1 MNISVLV
8 ITDGRKECLSRTMK
22 SMFENLHGPIDEVI
36 IVDDS
41 GDPTYASWLDA
52 MYEDRATIVHHSIR
66 RGFGGAIQS
75 GWDTISFDA
84 DWVFHLEDDFVLN
97 RTVPLMKMIA
107 TMAGQPHLV
116 QMALRR
122 QAVNAEEIAA
132 GGVIE
137 RWPTEYIERTNT
149 KGSWLEHRLFFTTN
163 PSLYRYSLTRLG
175 WPKGERSESAFT
187 QRLLGEGVRGIEP
200 RDLRFAFWGRRSDTP
215 WVEHIGD
222 VRVGS
227 GY

>member
-8 ITDGRKECLSRTMK
+8 ITDGRKECLMRTMRA
-22 SMFENLHGPIDEVI
+22 MYENLHGPIDKVI

-41 GDPTYASWLDA
+41 ADADYASWLDA
-52 MYEDRATIVHHSIR
+52 MYEDRAVIVHHDTR

-75 GWDTISFDA
+75 GWDNITDA

-97 RTVPLMKMIA
+97 RPVPLMKMIA
-107 TMAGQPHLV
+107 TMAGHPYLV

-132 GGVIE
+132 GGVVE
-137 RWPTEYIERTNT
+137 RWPTEYIERTGT

-163 PSLYRYSLTRLG
+163 PSLYRYSLTRMG
-175 WPKGERSESAFT
+175 WPKSEGSEAAFT
-187 QRLLGEGVRGIEP
+187 QRLLREGTKGIEAA
-200 RDLRFAFWGRRSDTP
+200 DLRFGFWGRRSDTP
-215 WVEHIGD
+215 WVEHIGAE
-222 VRVGS
+222 RVGS